1 MLHDLA
7 GIDPDKPLGGPSE
20 SPSLW
25 MMIGVA
31 MAIQENGLTSIDYF
45 AMLRGWELCRH
56 STSEITCSP

>member
-1 MLHDLA
+1 LLHDLA

-31 MAIQENGLTSIDYF
+31 MAIQENGLTYRL
-45 AMLRGWELCRH
+45 LRHVARLGVVPAFH
-56 STSEITCSP
+56 K

>member
-1 MLHDLA
+1 LLHDLA

-31 MAIQENGLTSIDYF
+31 MAIQENGLTYRL
-45 AMLRGWELCRH
+45 LRHVARLGVVLAFH
-56 STSEITCSP
+56 K